1 MSGRRVITW
10 TLLALAVIA
19 LAVFGLSSK
28 SSPPGG
34 RRAPAL
40 PHEQLVGTPATLSSL
55 IAGAGGHPVAVLF
68 WASWCGPCKKE
79 APEIERFAKTDAGSG
94 RIVGVDWSDSASE
107 ARSFI
112 AHYHWSFPNLRD
124 GEGTVGNSYRLTGLP
139 TTFVLDATGHIRATL
154 RGPQTQ
160 AALGGALAAA
170 EGR

>member
-1 MSGRRVITW
+1 MKTKRLRLLG
-10 TLLALAVIA
+10 LALIAVVAIAA
-19 LAVFGLSSK
+19 LAVFGLRSEK
-28 SSPPGG
+28 TPAHGT
-34 RRAPAL
+34 RAPEL
-40 PHEQLVGTPATLSSL
+40 PRERLLGGPVSIPSLLAAGHGRPSL
-55 IAGAGGHPVAVLF
+55 ILF

-79 APEIERFAKTDAGSG
+79 APEIAGSG

>member
-68 WASWCGPCKKE
+68 WASWCGPCNKE
-79 APEIERFAKTDAGSG
+79 APEIQRFAASAAG
-94 RIVGVDWSDSASE
+94 
-107 ARSFI
+107 
-112 AHYHWSFPNLRD
+112 
-124 GEGTVGNSYRLTGLP
+124 
-139 TTFVLDATGHIRATL
+139 
-154 RGPQTQ
+154 RG
-160 AALGGALAAA
+160 
-170 EGR
+170 

>member
-1 MSGRRVITW
+1 VITW

-68 WASWCGPCKKE
+68 WASWCGPCNKE
-79 APEIERFAKTDAGSG
+79 APEIQRFAASAAGRG
-94 RIVGVDWSDSASE
+94 RIVGIDWSDSLGG
-107 ARSFI
+107 ARSFVR
-112 AHYHWSFPNLRD
+112 HYGWTFTSLRD
-124 GEGTVGNSYRLTGLP
+124 AEGMVGNEYSMTDLP
-139 TTFVLDATGHIRATL
+139 TTFIVNGHERIAAVL

-160 AALGGALAAA
+160 SSLREALAKADA
-170 EGR
+170 

>member
-68 WASWCGPCKKE
+68 WASWCGPCNKE
-79 APEIERFAKTDAGSG
+79 APEIQRFAASAAGRG
-94 RIVGVDWSDSASE
+94 RIVGIDWSDSLGG
-107 ARSFI
+107 ARSFVR
-112 AHYHWSFPNLRD
+112 HYGWTFTNLRD
-124 GEGTVGNSYRLTGLP
+124 AEGMVGNEYSMTDLP
-139 TTFVLDATGHIRATL
+139 TTFIVNGRERIAAVL

-160 AALGGALAAA
+160 SSLREALAKAA
-170 EGR
+170 A